1 MLHLAVEG
9 FVSARIDV
17 TVRAE
22 IVTFFL
28 DNGADPKSLDRSG
41 QSPLHILAGKC
52 QPNSNELFFEVFQA
66 VLEAGGHLDQATPDG
81 KTVIAVLM
89 DKKKQFQDESLD
101 PRVDHWINTVMPLE
115 CYCAQKIRQEHIAF
129 EGDEQ
134 QLPLC
139 LQQFIEQHSP
149 LKGNKLIGD
158 YLINIIKNYVIY
170 LI

>member
-1 MLHLAVEG
+1 
-9 FVSARIDV
+9 
-17 TVRAE
+17 
-22 IVTFFL
+22 
-28 DNGADPKSLDRSG
+28 
-41 QSPLHILAGKC
+41 
-52 QPNSNELFFEVFQA
+52 VFQV

-101 PRVDHWINTVMPLE
+101 PRVDHWINTVMSLE
-115 CYCAQKIRQEHIAF
+115 CYCAQNIRQEHIAF